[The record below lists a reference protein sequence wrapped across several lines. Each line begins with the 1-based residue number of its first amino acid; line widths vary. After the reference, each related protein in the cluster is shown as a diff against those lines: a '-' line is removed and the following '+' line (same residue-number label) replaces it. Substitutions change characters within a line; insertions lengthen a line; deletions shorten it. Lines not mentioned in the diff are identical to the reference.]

1 MTEKTLSVLR
11 TRCKTQIRKGRW
23 SLRIFLG
30 LLLLVGL
37 ASCVAVPTTPRMSS
51 GARAQEIA
59 NEEPGDYFIGRRYFT
74 GNYRFWG
81 YVRRPGQPWSTA
93 VLVMLNENKKLAPD
107 RSQLGPG
114 TDRSYE
120 GNVGFDNNYEY
131 RLEGYFS
138 GDKVYELVSN
148 RVYPEFV
155 LTGYQLRSIHPP
167 PIFPSQLNRR
177 PVGAL
182 VIEKPQ

>member
-1 MTEKTLSVLR
+1 MTKKTLSALR
-11 TRCKTQIRKGRW
+11 ARCKTQIRKSRGP
-23 SLRIFLG
+23 LRIFFG
-30 LLLLVGL
+30 LLLLTVL
-37 ASCVAVPTTPRMSS
+37 ASCVAVPATPRVSR
-51 GARAQEIA
+51 RAHAQQIA
-59 NEEPGDYFIGRRYFT
+59 NEEPGDYFVGRRYFK

-114 TDRSYE
+114 TDQSYE
-120 GNVGFDNNYEY
+120 GHVGFDNDYEY

-155 LTGYQLRSIHPP
+155 LTGYQLRSTHPA
-167 PIFPSQLNRR
+167 PIFPSQLDRR
-177 PVGAL
+177 PAGAL
-182 VIEKPQ
+182 VIEKPE